1 MKQSRLLGEI
11 LVEHGTI
18 TQSQLEETVECQH
31 RQRDVAEET
40 FSLMEL
46 VNSARRKG
54 NETSPGL
61 LGEIIVEKG
70 FADHPEV
77 LKALHIQQEKI
88 DCCHLE
94 TEQLR
99 TLLEISGA
107 LNSTINLVDL
117 LTFIMESANH
127 VVGGEASSLMLLDKK
142 TEELVF
148 SVPTGPKKD

>member
-11 LVEHGTI
+11 LVEHGII
-18 TQSQLEETVECQH
+18 TQYELEETVEYQNT
-31 RQRDVAEET
+31 QRDVAEET

-46 VNSARRKG
+46 VNSARRKEK
-54 NETSPGL
+54 ETTPGL
-61 LGEIIVEKG
+61 LGEIVVEKG
-70 FADHPEV
+70 FADPLEV

-107 LNSTINLVDL
+107 LNSTINNQPGG
-117 LTFIMESANH
+117 SAHLHNG
-127 VVGGEASSLMLLDKK
+127 VR
-142 TEELVF
+142 
-148 SVPTGPKKD
+148 

>member
-11 LVEHGTI
+11 LVEHGII
-18 TQSQLEETVECQH
+18 TQSELEETVEYQN
-31 RQRDVAEET
+31 RRRDVAEET

-46 VNSARRKG
+46 VSSARRKE
-54 NETSPGL
+54 NLMTPGL
-61 LGEIIVEKG
+61 LGEIVVDKG

-77 LKALHIQQEKI
+77 MKALHIQQEKI
-88 DCCHLE
+88 DCRHLE

-99 TLLEISGA
+99 MLLEISGA

-117 LTFIMESANH
+117 LTFIMESANQ
-127 VVGGEASSLMLLDKK
+127 VVGAEASSLMLLDNK

-148 SVPTGPKKD
+148 SV